1 MIIITNR
8 NVQEGKKP
16 EELFGRKFHDKN
28 PDELRL
34 ATANK
39 IGGEWKVDIID
50 EHFEAENEDEEKMF
64 ASEKVFKDLQLK
76 MKKEKKNC
84 LFFVHGFN
92 NDFSDVLE
100 RGYQLEQNYNV
111 EVVAFSWPANG
122 RDGKGKFLGTA
133 TGTVSYLSDKR
144 EASKSYSALD
154 RTLEKLGNYFR
165 KYDEESMACNQHLS
179 LFLHSMGNYLLEHYT
194 LTGGYDKTCIFDN
207 IIMAGAD
214 VNNEGH
220 EDWVDKLKF
229 RKRLYITINEN
240 DKALLSSRLKLGEE
254 QKPRL
259 GHWIKN
265 LTAHIPWYIDF
276 SDAAH
281 VNDNSHSYFEG
292 GPVEKNKNIKHVFNK
307 MFNGEKVE
315 TELELDRDLN
325 LYKVR

>member
-8 NVQEGKKP
+8 NIQKKAKP
-16 EELFGRKFHDKN
+16 EERYGRKFNDQN
-28 PDELRL
+28 PDELTL

-39 IGGEWKVDIID
+39 VNGVWKVDIID
-50 EHFEAENEDEEKMF
+50 DDFDAKKEDSEGQF
-64 ASEKVFKDLQLK
+64 ASEKVFKELQLK

-100 RGYQLEQNYNV
+100 RAYLLEQNYKV

-122 RDGKGKFLGTA
+122 RDGKGKFLGTV
-133 TGTVSYLSDKR
+133 TGTASYLSDKR

-154 RTLEKLGNYFR
+154 RSLEKMGNYFR
-165 KYDEESMACNQHLS
+165 KYSDETLACNQNLS

-207 IIMAGAD
+207 IVMAGAD

-220 EDWVDKLKF
+220 EVWVDQLKF
-229 RKRLYITINEN
+229 RKRLYIVINEN

-259 GHWIKN
+259 GHWVKN
-265 LTAHIPWYIDF
+265 LKAKNPWYIDF
-276 SDAAH
+276 SDAKH
-281 VNDNSHSYFEG
+281 VNENSHSYFEG
-292 GPVEKNKNIKHVFNK
+292 KPIAKNEHIKHVFTK

-315 TELELDRDLN
+315 LDLELDSTMN
-325 LYKVR
+325 AYKVK

>member
-8 NVQEGKKP
+8 NIQLNKKP
-16 EELFGRKFHDKN
+16 EERYGKHFNNKN
-28 PDELRL
+28 PDELTL
-34 ATANK
+34 AKAIKVNGK
-39 IGGEWKVDIID
+39 WQVDIID
-50 EHFEAENEDEEKMF
+50 DDFDGDNSLEQF
-64 ASEKVFKDLQLK
+64 ASEKIFKELQLK
-76 MKKEKKNC
+76 MKKEQKNC

-133 TGTVSYLSDKR
+133 TGTASYLSDKR

-154 RTLEKLGNYFR
+154 RSLEKLGNYFR
-165 KYDEESMACNQHLS
+165 KYSEESMACDQHLS

-220 EDWVDKLKF
+220 QDWVDKLKF

-259 GHWIKN
+259 GHWVKN
-265 LTAHIPWYIDF
+265 LSAYNPWYIDF
-276 SDAAH
+276 SDAKH

-292 GPVEKNKNIKHVFNK
+292 EPVSKNENIKHVFNK

-315 TELELDRDLN
+315 CDLEKHRDMN
-325 LYKVR
+325 SYVVK

>member
-8 NVQEGKKP
+8 NVQLNKKP
-16 EELFGRKFHDKN
+16 EQRFGSEFNNKN
-28 PDELRL
+28 PDELTL
-34 ATANK
+34 ARANK
-39 IGGEWKVDIID
+39 VNGKWTVDIID
-50 EHFEAENEDEEKMF
+50 DDFDATKSLKQY
-64 ASEKVFKDLQLK
+64 ASEKVFKEMQLK
-76 MKKEKKNC
+76 MKTEKKNC

-92 NDFSDVLE
+92 NDFHDVLE
-100 RGYQLEQNYNV
+100 RCYQLEENYKV

-122 RDGKGKFLGTA
+122 RDGKGKFLGSA
-133 TGTVSYLSDKR
+133 TGTASYLSDKR

-154 RTLEKLGNYFR
+154 RALEKLGNYFQ
-165 KYDEESMACNQHLS
+165 KYSDETMACNQNLS
-179 LFLHSMGNYLLEHYT
+179 LMLHSMGNYLLEHYT

-207 IIMAGAD
+207 IIMACAD

-220 EDWVDKLKF
+220 EYWVDKLKF

-259 GHWIKN
+259 GHWTMN
-265 LTAHIPWYIDF
+265 LSATQPWYIDF

-292 GPVEKNKNIKHVFNK
+292 EVVEKNINIKNVFYK
-307 MFNGEKVE
+307 MLNGEKVE
-315 TELELDRDLN
+315 LDLEKHKYYN
-325 LYKVR
+325 TYVVK

>member
-8 NVQEGKKP
+8 NVQEGENP
-16 EELFGRKFHDKN
+16 EERFGCSFNNDN

-39 IGGEWKVDIID
+39 KDGKWEVGIID
-50 EHFEAENEDEEKMF
+50 DHFDATSENEKGEF
-64 ASEKVFKDLQLK
+64 GSERVFRELQLK
-76 MKKEKKNC
+76 MKHEKKNC

-92 NDFSDVLE
+92 NDFSDVLK
-100 RGYQLEQNYNV
+100 RGYELEQNYNV

-122 RDGKGKFLGTA
+122 RDGKGKLLGTL
-133 TGTVSYLSDKR
+133 TGTTSYLSDKR

-154 RTLEKLGNYFR
+154 RSLEKLGDYFR
-165 KYDEESMACNQHLS
+165 KYNTETLACNQHLS

-220 EDWVDKLKF
+220 EVWVDKLKF
-229 RKRLYITINEN
+229 RKRLYIAINEN

-259 GHWIKN
+259 GHWVKN
-265 LTAHIPWYIDF
+265 LSAKNPWYIDF
-276 SDAAH
+276 SDAKH

-292 GPVEKNKNIKHVFNK
+292 EPVEKNDNIKSVFNK

-315 TELELDRDLN
+315 MDLALDKN
-325 LYKVR
+325 MNAYKVE

>member
-8 NVQEGKKP
+8 NIQLKSRP
-16 EELFGRKFHDKN
+16 EERYGRKFNDEN
-28 PDELRL
+28 PDELTL

-39 IGGEWKVDIID
+39 KEGKWEVNIIDDDFDSDKVDSNV
-50 EHFEAENEDEEKMF
+50 EY
-64 ASEKVFKDLQLK
+64 ASEKVFRELQLK
-76 MKKEKKNC
+76 MKTEKKNC

-100 RGYQLEQNYNV
+100 RGHQLELNYNV

-122 RDGKGKFLGTA
+122 RDGKGKLLGTV
-133 TGTVSYLSDKR
+133 TGTTSYLSDKR

-154 RTLEKLGNYFR
+154 RSLEKMGDYFR
-165 KYDEESMACNQHLS
+165 KYSTDTLACNQHLS

-220 EDWVDKLKF
+220 EQWVDQLKF
-229 RKRLYITINEN
+229 RKRLYIAINEN

-259 GHWIKN
+259 GHWVKN
-265 LTAHIPWYIDF
+265 LNAKNPWYIDF
-276 SDAAH
+276 SDAKH

-292 GPVEKNKNIKHVFNK
+292 KPIEKNENIKNVFTK

-315 TELELDRDLN
+315 LELELDKN
-325 LYKVR
+325 MNAYKVK